1 MLFEA
6 EKNNSMSVAEAAS
19 KFVVIRRL
27 LEDELKRRED

>member
-6 EKNNSMSVAEAAS
+6 EKKDRMTLDEAVS

-27 LEDELKRRED
+27 LEDELKRTQP